1 MNDGRRF
8 SRRWRAASLLALGAL
23 IGILVAA
30 TPAGA
35 HFRASIDHIWSHIK
49 PKADKRYVNV
59 NEKAQLGIVR
69 ASKDST
75 PGGTDLAASG
85 RVEVNSVSINTP
97 KAGVLIISGHA
108 FVNSDEG
115 AATSY
120 VLVPKVD
127 GASVSAP
134 GWGSTLF
141 AGADLQAT
149 ERFELSYT
157 TVRSVAAG
165 AHTVTQDVGP
175 FGGTADFFY
184 NNNDLVVQWVPSAGS
199 QAVVSRPVARTS
211 NTRSRMGN

>member
-1 MNDGRRF
+1 MKPEKTV
-8 SRRWRAASLLALGAL
+8 RRWRTVAVLAAGVA
-23 IGILVAA
+23 IGVAIVA
-30 TPAGA
+30 TPA
-35 HFRASIDHIWSHIK
+35 ASHIGSVTHLWNHHIK

-75 PGGTDLAASG
+75 GGGTDLAASG
-85 RVEVNSVSINTP
+85 RVAVNSVSINTP
-97 KAGVLIISGHA
+97 KAGVLIISGHV

-157 TVRSVAAG
+157 TVQSVAAG

-184 NNNDLVVQWVPSAGS
+184 NNNDLVVQWVPSAGG
-199 QAVVSRPVARTS
+199 QAMVSRPVARTS
-211 NTRSRMGN
+211 NTRSRTGN

>member
-1 MNDGRRF
+1 MEEKRF
-8 SRRWRAASLLALGAL
+8 SRRWRIATLLVAGAL
-23 IGILVAA
+23 IGILLTAS
-30 TPAGA
+30 PAGA
-35 HFRASIDHIWSHIK
+35 HFQASINHIWHHIK

-69 ASKDST
+69 AQKDGTS
-75 PGGTDLAASG
+75 GGTDLAASG

-108 FVNSDEG
+108 FVNSDQG

-141 AGADLQAT
+141 AGADLTAT

-157 TVRSVAAG
+157 TVQAVAAG
-165 AHTVTQDVGP
+165 AHIVTQDVGP
-175 FGGTADFFY
+175 FTGTADFFY
-184 NNNDLVVQWVPSAGS
+184 NNNDLVVQWVPAAGN
-199 QAVVSRPVARTS
+199 QAVVSRPLGTKS
-211 NTRSRMGN
+211 NTHSRMGN